1 MWRVTLWAE
10 GFDSTPLT
18 SRFNIEELISMSGLY
33 ATRAA
38 QVNATFVKLADTLVS
53 DFDVVD
59 LLDRLV
65 RTCVDVLQAKAAG
78 LLLLDKGGHLRVMA
92 SSNEDM
98 RLLELL
104 ELLNDDGPSVACFR
118 TGSAV
123 SVSNLSVLAEE
134 WPTFVPAAL
143 AAGFRSVHA
152 LPLRLRDDTIGALN
166 LLTSQDDDLTDAELS
181 TAQALADV
189 ATIAILQQR
198 AVQRA
203 ELLAEQL
210 QSALSS
216 RVVIE
221 QAKGVLAERGGI
233 AIHAAFELIRNYS
246 RANNLR
252 ISEVAHEIVHGP
264 EAAARILRQG

>member
-1 MWRVTLWAE
+1 
-10 GFDSTPLT
+10 
-18 SRFNIEELISMSGLY
+18 MSGLY

-203 ELLAEQL
+203 ELLADQL

-233 AIHAAFELIRNYS
+233 AIDAAFELIRNYS

-252 ISEVAHEIVHGP
+252 ISEVANEIVHGP
-264 EAAARILRQG
+264 EALARILRQG

>member
-1 MWRVTLWAE
+1 MLWPE
-10 GFDSTPLT
+10 RFDSTPVT
-18 SRFNIEELISMSGLY
+18 SRFKVEELISMSGLY

-65 RTCVDVLQAKAAG
+65 RTCVDVLEARAAG
-78 LLLLDKGGHLRVMA
+78 LLLLDRGGHLRVMA

-123 SVSNLSVLAEE
+123 SVSDLSVLAEE
-134 WPTFVPAAL
+134 WPSFVPAAL
-143 AAGFRSVHA
+143 ASGFRSVHA

-166 LLTSQDDDLTDAELS
+166 LLTGQGDDLTEAELS

-189 ATIAILQQR
+189 A
-198 AVQRA
+198 
-203 ELLAEQL
+203 
-210 QSALSS
+210 
-216 RVVIE
+216 
-221 QAKGVLAERGGI
+221 
-233 AIHAAFELIRNYS
+233 
-246 RANNLR
+246 
-252 ISEVAHEIVHGP
+252 
-264 EAAARILRQG
+264 

>member
-1 MWRVTLWAE
+1 M
-10 GFDSTPLT
+10 
-18 SRFNIEELISMSGLY
+18 EELISMSGLY

-118 TGSAV
+118 TGAAV

-143 AAGFRSVHA
+143 TAGFRSVHA

-166 LLTSQDDDLTDAELS
+166 LLTGQGDELTDAELA

-189 ATIAILQQR
+189 ATIGILQQR

-221 QAKGVLAERGGI
+221 QAKGVLAERG
-233 AIHAAFELIRNYS
+233 AVAVDAAFDLMRNYS

-252 ISEVAHEIVHGP
+252 ISEVAREIVHGQG
-264 EAAARILRQG
+264 AATRILRQG

>member
-1 MWRVTLWAE
+1 
-10 GFDSTPLT
+10 
-18 SRFNIEELISMSGLY
+18 MSGLY

-118 TGSAV
+118 TGAAV

-143 AAGFRSVHA
+143 TAGFRFRPCAAAS
-152 LPLRLRDDTIGALN
+152 
-166 LLTSQDDDLTDAELS
+166 
-181 TAQALADV
+181 
-189 ATIAILQQR
+189 ATRRHDRSFESAYR
-198 AVQRA
+198 AR
-203 ELLAEQL
+203 
-210 QSALSS
+210 
-216 RVVIE
+216 RW
-221 QAKGVLAERGGI
+221 
-233 AIHAAFELIRNYS
+233 
-246 RANNLR
+246 
-252 ISEVAHEIVHGP
+252 AHRCGTVHGTSTRRRRHHRDL
-264 EAAARILRQG
+264 ATARGAARGVAGRTVAISPE